1 MIYLKIQQINKER
14 INKKKKWPKDINRYF
29 TVKNTKMVNKNVKRF
44 TRALATNEK
53 QIKAQFDV
61 ILSPLEQQKLKSLT
75 ILNNIK

>member
-53 QIKAQFDV
+53 QIKAQ
-61 ILSPLEQQKLKSLT
+61 I
-75 ILNNIK
+75 